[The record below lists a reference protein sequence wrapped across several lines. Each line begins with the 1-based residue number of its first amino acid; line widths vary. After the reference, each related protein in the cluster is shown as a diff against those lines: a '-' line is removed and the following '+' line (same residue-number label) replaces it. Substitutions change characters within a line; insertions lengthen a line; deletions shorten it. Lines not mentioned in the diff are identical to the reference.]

1 MGGPVTAT
9 IDGLDASLAAAAAA
23 WLAEDPDPVTAA
35 ELRGLLAAATAT
47 GSAAAPAD
55 PSDRAGELAGEE
67 PREESTDAA
76 RDAALAELADAFT
89 GPLEFGTAGLRGRLG
104 PGPNRMNRVVVA
116 RAAAGLAAHLHA
128 TGGHTVVIGHDARH
142 NSAVFARDTADIAA
156 GAGLRAVLLP
166 RALPT
171 PLLAASVLALGA
183 SAGVMVTASHNP
195 APDNGYKVYL
205 GDGRQ
210 IVAPA
215 DAAIAARIAAVGA
228 LRDLP
233 RAPDDVEVPDVDG
246 PDGLLTRYLARL
258 QVLVGGDSDRGGG
271 NGDGSAGD
279 GVDGSL
285 DGAAGPA
292 RPGVALVTT
301 ALHGVGGPVLAAALA
316 AAGFTQASPV
326 AAQEA
331 PDPAFG
337 GMPFPN
343 PEEPGVLD
351 QAIAQAAATGADLV
365 LACDPDADRCAVAV
379 PDPRLGWRRLSGD
392 ELGSLLAWRV
402 LTTEL
407 APLAADDHARGAAPE
422 RGQDTRHGVA
432 QGADHPG
439 PARTVLATT
448 IVSSTQIDALA
459 ARAGAPV
466 AHTLTGFKWLTR
478 VPGLRFAYEEALGY
492 CVDPATVADKDG
504 ISACLV
510 VADLAARLK
519 AGQLPRLGASL
530 TDVLDRID
538 ADCGVVAT
546 GQLSIRVTR
555 LARRDELLAALAADP
570 PQRLGPFAVTRVD
583 DLGAGVDGLP
593 PTPGLRLTLRSADP
607 DRTVGGRDE
616 AAGRGGDGSRWDADD
631 GRDGR
636 LTGRVVVRPSGT
648 EAKLKCYLQVAPAP
662 TEDVEAARGTAAAA
676 LAAVRHDLAAR
687 LA

>member
-1 MGGPVTAT
+1 VTAT
-9 IDGLDASLAAAAAA
+9 VDGLDATLAAAAAA

-35 ELRGLLAAATAT
+35 ELRGLLAAAAAT
-47 GSAAAPAD
+47 GSAAA
-55 PSDRAGELAGEE
+55 R
-67 PREESTDAA
+67 
-76 RDAALAELADAFT
+76 AELADAFA

-116 RAAAGLAAHLHA
+116 RAAAGLAAHLRA
-128 TGGHTVVIGHDARH
+128 TGGHTVVIGYDARH
-142 NSAVFARDTADIAA
+142 NSAVFARETADLAA

-258 QVLVGGDSDRGGG
+258 QVLVGGDSDRGSERDGASD
-271 NGDGSAGD
+271 GDGTSGSA
-279 GVDGSL
+279 
-285 DGAAGPA
+285 DGASGSA

-351 QAIAQAAATGADLV
+351 LAIAQAAATGADLV

-407 APLAADDHARGAAPE
+407 APLAAG
-422 RGQDTRHGVA
+422 
-432 QGADHPG
+432 DHPD

-519 AGQLPRLGASL
+519 AGQLPRLGTSL

-555 LARRDELLAALAADP
+555 LARRDEFLAALAADP
-570 PQRLGPFAVTRVD
+570 PQRLGPLAVTAVD
-583 DLGAGVDGLP
+583 DLGAGLDGLP

-607 DRTVGGRDE
+607 DRTADGRDE
-616 AAGRGGDGSRWDADD
+616 AAGRDGG
-631 GRDGR
+631 

-662 TEDVEAARGTAAAA
+662 TANVEAARGTAAAA
-676 LAAVRHDLAAR
+676 LTAVRDDLAAR

>member
-1 MGGPVTAT
+1 MTAT
-9 IDGLDASLAAAAAA
+9 VDGLDATLAAAAAA

-35 ELRGLLAAATAT
+35 ELRGLLAAAAAT
-47 GSAAAPAD
+47 GSAAA
-55 PSDRAGELAGEE
+55 R
-67 PREESTDAA
+67 
-76 RDAALAELADAFT
+76 AELADAFA

-116 RAAAGLAAHLHA
+116 RAAAGLAAHLRA
-128 TGGHTVVIGHDARH
+128 TGGHTVVIGYDARH
-142 NSAVFARDTADIAA
+142 NSAVFARETADLAA

-258 QVLVGGDSDRGGG
+258 QVLVGGDSDRGSERDGASD
-271 NGDGSAGD
+271 GDGTSGSA
-279 GVDGSL
+279 
-285 DGAAGPA
+285 DGASGSA

-351 QAIAQAAATGADLV
+351 LAIAQAAATGADLV

-407 APLAADDHARGAAPE
+407 APLAAG
-422 RGQDTRHGVA
+422 
-432 QGADHPG
+432 DHPD

-519 AGQLPRLGASL
+519 AGQLPRLGTSL

-555 LARRDELLAALAADP
+555 LARRDEFLAALAADP
-570 PQRLGPFAVTRVD
+570 PQRLGPLAVTAVD
-583 DLGAGVDGLP
+583 DLGAGLDGLP

-607 DRTVGGRDE
+607 DRTADGRDE
-616 AAGRGGDGSRWDADD
+616 AAGRDGG
-631 GRDGR
+631 

-662 TEDVEAARGTAAAA
+662 TANVEAARGTAAAA
-676 LAAVRHDLAAR
+676 LTAVRDDLAAR